1 MSEAEFLTLING
13 MTETEQ
19 AELMNFIDFL
29 LKCQEE
35 RRTVTDQEAREMGIA
50 AKNRISNQQ

>member
-19 AELMNFIDFL
+19 AELMNFINFL
-29 LKCQEE
+29 L
-35 RRTVTDQEAREMGIA
+35 
-50 AKNRISNQQ
+50 NYLL